1 MYEMLAGEQSEV
13 NSLLCDRR
21 LCDTQESTPLIHS
34 RRIALSEETVNVFEL
49 KKKLHLQTV

>member
-1 MYEMLAGEQSEV
+1 MLAGEQSEV